1 MSEPATGIAYIKQRF
16 AERSAKKKT
25 ETTPVVEGVLE
36 TDFVESRPAHDFLG
50 PVISAQQI
58 KTQQKT
64 ADGAIVEQLD
74 FFPVALV
81 DAALKSDMA
90 SMEHPFFS
98 LAKRKDLKIRHYEHN
113 GNSVTITPSVNG
125 MATIWDKDVLLY
137 AASALSDALNRGGT
151 VSRTIRI
158 HAHDL
163 LRYTGRGAG
172 KRSYDNL
179 QQRDRSAARTL
190 MSCATLRGR

>member
-1 MSEPATGIAYIKQRF
+1 MSEPATGIAYIKQRV
-16 AERSAKKKT
+16 AQRSAKKKT

-81 DAALKSDMA
+81 DAALINPAVD
-90 SMEHPFFS
+90 
-98 LAKRKDLKIRHYEHN
+98 R
-113 GNSVTITPSVNG
+113 VT
-125 MATIWDKDVLLY
+125 
-137 AASALSDALNRGGT
+137 
-151 VSRTIRI
+151 
-158 HAHDL
+158 H
-163 LRYTGRGAG
+163 
-172 KRSYDNL
+172 
-179 QQRDRSAARTL
+179 
-190 MSCATLRGR
+190 